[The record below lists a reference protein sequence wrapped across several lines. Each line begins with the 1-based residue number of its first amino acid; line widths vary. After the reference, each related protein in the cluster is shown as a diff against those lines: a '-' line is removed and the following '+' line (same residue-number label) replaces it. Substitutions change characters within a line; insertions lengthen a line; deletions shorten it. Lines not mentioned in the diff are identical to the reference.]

1 MAASHPSSLVSA
13 HNSSDSGLQIHLH
26 PLVLLTVSDLITR
39 HILRQREGPIV
50 GALLGQHNGRDM
62 TLEHAFECQVIA
74 GDPGHVLLHQDWF
87 QTRLMQYKDVHKE
100 PALELVGWF
109 TATPSTGPEMQHV
122 PIHRQIIQNYNETAV
137 LLAFHPSEALAEAG
151 KGGKLPLTIYESIYE
166 STQSVGK
173 SGRNDTD
180 ADQSMDVDGQE
191 APLDLKFRELTYSI
205 ETGEAEM
212 IGVDFVARGG
222 GNATNV
228 DTSTKQ
234 KGKGQ
239 ASQAPVTEG
248 DSKLANSQQEAKA
261 MNDASLL
268 SPEDDERKSAKK
280 QLEGNADMILYLVIT
295 SLTARANAVK
305 MLHTRIQ
312 VLKAYLTHLPP
323 SYLTNAAEAN
333 GKTTTKPTTS
343 SQVDTNHVILRSIQ
357 ALINRLPILIPADG
371 TSFNHESLAEKS
383 DVALV
388 SLLGD
393 LTKSTK
399 EMREMG
405 KKFEVVNNA
414 RQRKRGGS
422 QYNQTYT
429 EMDGL
434 AEEQMAPMG

>member
-1 MAASHPSSLVSA
+1 MAASHPSSLVSD

-39 HILRQREGPIV
+39 HTLRQRKGPIV

-62 TLEHAFECQVIA
+62 TLEHAFECQVID
-74 GDPGHVLLHQDWF
+74 GDQGHVLLHQDWF

-109 TATPSTGPEMQHV
+109 TATPSTGPEIQHV
-122 PIHRQIIQNYNETAV
+122 PIHQQIIQNYNETAV

-166 STQSVGK
+166 STRSNGK
-173 SGRNDTD
+173 SRRNGTD

-248 DSKLANSQQEAKA
+248 DSKVANSQQEAKA

-268 SPEDDERKSAKK
+268 SPEDEE
-280 QLEGNADMILYLVIT
+280 LIT

-323 SYLTNAAEAN
+323 SYLTSAAEAN
-333 GKTTTKPTTS
+333 GKTTTEPTTS
-343 SQVDTNHVILRSIQ
+343 SQVETNHVILRSIQ

-371 TSFNHESLAEKS
+371 TTFNHESLAEKS

-388 SLLGD
+388 SLLGGI
-393 LTKSTK
+393 TKSTK

-405 KKFEVVNNA
+405 KKFDIVNSA

-422 QYNQTYT
+422 RYGQAYA
-429 EMDGL
+429 EMDDL

>member
-1 MAASHPSSLVSA
+1 MAASYPSSLVSA

-39 HILRQREGPIV
+39 HTLRQRKGPIV

-62 TLEHAFECQVIA
+62 TLENAFECQVID
-74 GDPGHVLLHQDWF
+74 GDQGHILLHHDWF

-100 PALELVGWF
+100 PTLELVGWF

-137 LLAFHPSEALAEAG
+137 LLAFHPSEALGEAG
-151 KGGKLPLTIYESIYE
+151 KRGKLPLTIYESIYE
-166 STQSVGK
+166 STQGTRK

-191 APLDLKFRELTYSI
+191 ARLDLKFRELTYSI

-234 KGKGQ
+234 QGKGQ

-248 DSKLANSQQEAKA
+248 DSKVANSQQEAKA

-268 SPEDDERKSAKK
+268 SPEDDE
-280 QLEGNADMILYLVIT
+280 LIT

-333 GKTTTKPTTS
+333 GKTTAKPTTS

-371 TSFNHESLAEKS
+371 TAFNHESLAEKS

-393 LTKSTK
+393 LTRSTK

-405 KKFEVVNNA
+405 KKFEVVNSA

-422 QYNQTYT
+422 RFTQTYT
-429 EMDGL
+429 EVDGL
-434 AEEQMAPMG
+434 AEDQMAPMG